1 MGAWRAGLY
10 GRGHLA
16 LGGVNGL
23 SPDTALADLSF
34 KLLGKDIADA
44 DAEER
49 RVLRSI
55 VERSLISR
63 DAMDVADEQATF
75 GERLSDRVARV
86 GGSWGFIIVFS
97 LVLFGWMILNSE
109 ILGRWHDAFD
119 PFPYIFL
126 NLMLSTIA
134 AIQAP
139 VIMMSQNRQAA
150 KDRLAA
156 SLDYQINLRAELEI
170 MRLHEK
176 VDALQVQRLEERI
189 EALTAAVRELGPR
202 GAS

>member
-1 MGAWRAGLY
+1 M
-10 GRGHLA
+10 
-16 LGGVNGL
+16 
-23 SPDTALADLSF
+23 DTKTALADLSL
-34 KLLGKDIADA
+34 KLLGKDVGDT

-49 RVLRSI
+49 RVLQSI

-109 ILGRWHDAFD
+109 ILGRWNAFD

-176 VDALQVQRLEERI
+176 LDQIRIHDLSEKVDLLCERLD
-189 EALTAAVRELGPR
+189 LKV
-202 GAS
+202 

>member
-1 MGAWRAGLY
+1 MN
-10 GRGHLA
+10 
-16 LGGVNGL
+16 GV
-23 SPDTALADLSF
+23 SHDTALADLSL
-34 KLLGKDIADA
+34 KLLGKDIADT
-44 DAEER
+44 DSEEQ

-189 EALTAAVRELGPR
+189 EALTAAVQELGPR

>member
-16 LGGVNGL
+16 LARVNGV
-23 SPDTALADLSF
+23 SPDTALADLSL

-44 DAEER
+44 DAEEQ

-86 GGSWGFIIVFS
+86 GGSWSFIIVFS

-176 VDALQVQRLEERI
+176 VDALQVQQLEERI
-189 EALTAAVRELGPR
+189 EALTAAVQELGQR
-202 GAS
+202 GS

>member
-1 MGAWRAGLY
+1 MSSAG
-10 GRGHLA
+10 
-16 LGGVNGL
+16 
-23 SPDTALADLSF
+23 SDTALADLSL
-34 KLLGKDIADA
+34 KLLGKDLADV
-44 DAEER
+44 DAEEH

-63 DAMDVADEQATF
+63 DAMDFADEQASF

-86 GGSWGFIIVFS
+86 GGSWAFIIVFS
-97 LVLFGWMILNSE
+97 LVLLGWMILNSE
-109 ILGRWHDAFD
+109 ILGRWHEAFD

-134 AIQAP
+134 AVQAP

-176 VDALQVQRLEERI
+176 IDALQMERLEERI
-189 EALTAAVRELGPR
+189 DSLTAAVEKLGPR
-202 GAS
+202 GTN